1 MKKELLI
8 KNLEELAIPDRLLKV
23 DDADLKHANRR
34 IKSKLRET
42 VQNNLFVILGMPAI
56 DKEYNDSDVHSEL
69 SIFTDGITDATWRYL
84 IFAMVRLNAYIKTK
98 ILPSKFKSETYKLKK
113 RIVRMIV
120 KYAPEYIVETNM
132 HVRFDENSGEDEYF
146 VQYTLL
152 NRERNSMIHQPLH
165 NVEKLYSKERV
176 AELIANA
183 VLYDNSEPAWEF
195 ERTEEERISILKMF
209 SHLTLGVMIIEKH
222 FGIDNYFSN

>member
-1 MKKELLI
+1 MI

-209 SHLTLGVMIIEKH
+209 SHLTLGVMIVEKH
-222 FGIDNYFSN
+222 FEIDNYFSN

>member
-69 SIFTDGITDATWRYL
+69 SIFTDGITDAT
-84 IFAMVRLNAYIKTK
+84 
-98 ILPSKFKSETYKLKK
+98 
-113 RIVRMIV
+113 
-120 KYAPEYIVETNM
+120 
-132 HVRFDENSGEDEYF
+132 
-146 VQYTLL
+146 
-152 NRERNSMIHQPLH
+152 
-165 NVEKLYSKERV
+165 
-176 AELIANA
+176 
-183 VLYDNSEPAWEF
+183 
-195 ERTEEERISILKMF
+195 
-209 SHLTLGVMIIEKH
+209 
-222 FGIDNYFSN
+222 

>member
-8 KNLEELAIPDRLLKV
+8 KNLEELTIPDRLLKV
-23 DDADLKHANRR
+23 DDADLKHTNRR

-56 DKEYNDSDVHSEL
+56 DKDYNDSDVHSEL
-69 SIFTDGITDATWRYL
+69 SIFTDGITNATWRYL
-84 IFAMVRLNAYIKTK
+84 IFAMVRLNAYTKTK

-113 RIVRMIV
+113 CIVRMIV

-132 HVRFDENSGEDEYF
+132 HVRFDENSGENEYF

-152 NRERNSMIHQPLH
+152 NGDRNSMIHQPLH

-176 AELIANA
+176 IELIANA
-183 VLYDNSEPAWEF
+183 VLYDNSEPVWEF

-209 SHLTLGVMIIEKH
+209 SHLTLGVMIMEKH